1 MAFGMLSLLPALVA
15 VVLALKTRNVL
26 LSLFSAVWIGATM
39 VAGYD
44 VDAGTFIPWY
54 GWPEAGVKGL
64 YGSIDPFLLDAIADR
79 DHMKVTL
86 FSLFVAAAVG
96 VMAKGGG
103 TAALVTLFTTFAR
116 TRRSGMVSTWLAGMV
131 VFFDDYANC
140 LIVGSS
146 MRPLTDTLKI
156 SREKLAYIV
165 DSTAAPIASVAL
177 ISTWIGYE
185 VGLMADGLEAAGQTR
200 DAYGF
205 FIEGIGYRFYSL
217 FTIVFVGAI
226 AFTGR
231 DFGPMLAA
239 EEAGPPKPDVDAS
252 DRGVPT
258 SRAALAIVPILTLL
272 AVTGA
277 VLWIDGAA
285 AADPGARIFE
295 IIGGADGYD
304 AMLKGSL
311 AAMIMALAL
320 SVGMKALTLAQSF
333 EALLRGMTTLFEA
346 LVVLFLAWSLGAVMG
361 ELQAADYLVAN
372 LRNVLDPRLLPTLVF
387 LISAATAFATGTSF
401 GTMGIVM
408 PMVLPLSFEL
418 SNDPVIALAA
428 SGAVLSGACWG
439 DHCSPISDTTVLSS
453 VGTDCELS
461 AHVKTQIPYAML
473 VGVISIVLG
482 TLPVGFGVP
491 LIIVLPLGAIAC
503 VVSLLLLGKKPSAV
517 AGGS

>member
-1 MAFGMLSLLPALVA
+1 MDYGLLSLLPALLA
-15 VVLALKTRNVL
+15 VVLALSTRNVV
-26 LSLFSAVWIGATM
+26 LSLFAAVWIGATM
-39 VAGYD
+39 LAGWNPL
-44 VDAGTFIPWY
+44 A
-54 GWPEAGVKGL
+54 GL
-64 YGSIDPFLLDAIADR
+64 YGAIDPFLLDAVADR

-86 FSLFVAAAVG
+86 FSLFVGAAVG
-96 VMAKGGG
+96 VMSAGGG
-103 TAALVTLFTTFAR
+103 TTALVQVFTRVAT
-116 TRRSGMVSTWLAGMV
+116 TRRSGMVATWLAGMV

-146 MRPLTDTLKI
+146 MRPLTDKLKI

-177 ISTWIGYE
+177 VSTWIGYE
-185 VGLMADGLEAAGQTR
+185 VGLMDEGLKAAGQTR

-217 FTIVFVGAI
+217 FSIAFVGAV
-226 AFTGR
+226 AFWGR

-239 EEAGPPKPDVDAS
+239 ERKGPPPPTVEQAEAADV
-252 DRGVPT
+252 PI
-258 SRAALAIVPILTLL
+258 SRAALAIVPILSLL
-272 AVTGA
+272 FVTGA
-277 VLWIDGAA
+277 VLWIDGSAAA
-285 AADPGARIFE
+285 AADARVFE
-295 IIGGADGYD
+295 VIGGADGYD

-311 AAMIMALAL
+311 AAMVIAVAMAPLMGGL
-320 SVGMKALTLAQSF
+320 SVKHSF
-333 EALLRGMTTLFEA
+333 EAALKGMTTLFEA
-346 LVVLFLAWSLGAVMG
+346 LVVLFLAWSLGSVMG
-361 ELQAADYLVAN
+361 ELDAAGFLVEN
-372 LRNVLDPRLLPTLVF
+372 LRHVLDPRLLPTLVF

-418 SNDPVIALAA
+418 STDPVIALAA

-461 AHVKTQIPYAML
+461 SHVKTQLPYALL

-491 LIIVLPLGAIAC
+491 LVVVLPVGFIVCIL
-503 VVSLLLLGKKPSAV
+503 SMRLLGKKVHS
-517 AGGS
+517 

>member
-1 MAFGMLSLLPALVA
+1 MDYGILSLVPALLA
-15 VVLALKTRNVL
+15 VVLALSTRNVV
-26 LSLFSAVWIGATM
+26 LSLFAAVWAGATM
-39 VAGYD
+39 LAGWNPL
-44 VDAGTFIPWY
+44 A
-54 GWPEAGVKGL
+54 GL
-64 YGSIDPFLLDAIADR
+64 YSAIDPFLLDAVADR

-86 FSLFVAAAVG
+86 FSLFVGAAVG
-96 VMAKGGG
+96 VMSKGGG
-103 TAALVTLFTTFAR
+103 TVALVQIFTRIAK
-116 TRRSGMVSTWLAGMV
+116 TRRSGMVATWLSGMV

-140 LIVGSS
+140 LIVGNS
-146 MRPLTDTLKI
+146 MRPLTDRMKI

-185 VGLMADGLEAAGQTR
+185 VGLMDEGLKAAGQTR

-205 FIEGIGYRFYSL
+205 FVEGIGYRFYSL
-217 FTIVFVGAI
+217 FSIAFVGAV
-226 AFTGR
+226 AFWGR
-231 DFGPMLAA
+231 DFGPMLTAERRQAAAPDPTPA
-239 EEAGPPKPDVDAS
+239 EESIDDIPA
-252 DRGVPT
+252 
-258 SRAALAIVPILTLL
+258 SRAALAIVPILSLL
-272 AVTGA
+272 GVTGA
-277 VLWIDGAA
+277 VLWIDGSAA
-285 AADPGARIFE
+285 SDPGARIFE

-311 AAMIMALAL
+311 AALVLSLILAPAM
-320 SVGMKALTLAQSF
+320 GGLTLSGSF
-333 EALLRGMTTLFEA
+333 EAALKGMTTLFEA
-346 LVVLFLAWSLGAVMG
+346 LVVLFLAWSLGSVMG
-361 ELQAADYLVAN
+361 ELDAAGYLVEN
-372 LRNVLDPRLLPTLVF
+372 LRTVLDPRLLPTLVF

-418 SNDPVIALAA
+418 SADPIIPLAA

-461 AHVKTQIPYAML
+461 AHVKTQLPYALL

-491 LIIVLPLGAIAC
+491 LIVVLPLGLLVC
-503 VVSLLLLGKKPSAV
+503 VGSMRVLGKPLAKR
-517 AGGS
+517 G